1 MKRHQHPPQ
10 PQLQPEE
17 EQEHKNKHKNTKC
30 SLNCINCTSVHLF
43 LCESVTRG
51 CTSQV
56 MMAETTRG
64 ATTPWAVGPCYK
76 SESSMVAARALAGFS
91 SSWYRP
97 WLMCAV
103 SEKGHWYQSVLW
115 GHRTYQQMKTF
126 LKRHAKAALCGY
138 RLWTTWWDSC
148 SEI

>member
-17 EQEHKNKHKNTKC
+17 EQHKNKHKNTKC

-97 WLMCAV
+97 WLMCALGKRSLI
-103 SEKGHWYQSVLW
+103 SERPLGPPDLSTNEDVPQTACKSGVVWV
-115 GHRTYQQMKTF
+115 
-126 LKRHAKAALCGY
+126 
-138 RLWTTWWDSC
+138 
-148 SEI
+148 